1 LWRGVQLEDVP
12 TPSKLTGAT
21 EGSAFAKLSDIA
33 LVKVP
38 RNELRVSVILY
49 RIIGAPF
56 TIEWILAVII
66 HYCRLGIM
74 LCDKKSFVLCS
85 SDRTARL
92 RQIS

>member
-1 LWRGVQLEDVP
+1 VARRAARRRANTIQVRSNERIII
-12 TPSKLTGAT
+12 
-21 EGSAFAKLSDIA
+21 AKLSDIA

-38 RNELRVSVILY
+38 WNKLRVSVILY

-56 TIEWILAVII
+56 TIEPILAVII

-74 LCDKKSFVLCS
+74 LCDKNSFVLCS